1 MRKKVHLKVFLKKKV
16 VNKTQSLL
24 LGSVAIKATQ
34 PGFLTKNQ
42 IEAARKIIARTLKK
56 VNGRSWV
63 KVTRFLP
70 LTKKSKGARMGKG
83 KGNFFCDIAP
93 VKSGKILFELEGL
106 SDKTQLDALV
116 VNVSSKLPIKIRL
129 TGL

>member
-16 VNKTQSLL
+16 VNKTQTPL

-34 PGFLTKNQ
+34 PGF
-42 IEAARKIIARTLKK
+42 
-56 VNGRSWV
+56 
-63 KVTRFLP
+63 

-116 VNVSSKLPIKIRL
+116 VNVSSKVPIKIRL